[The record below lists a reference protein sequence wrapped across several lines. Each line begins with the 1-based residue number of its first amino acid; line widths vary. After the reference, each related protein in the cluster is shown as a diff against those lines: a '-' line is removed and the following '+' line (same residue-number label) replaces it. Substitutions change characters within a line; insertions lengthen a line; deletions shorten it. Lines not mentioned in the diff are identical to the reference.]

1 MFYSIYDNYGIIRLF
16 ACYATAYANSN
27 EIYSYRAIFHIVGK
41 IILQYAGFI
50 ISDNFPVIPLILA
63 YSQMGTVAD
72 TLKILK
78 LYKNSWNLT
87 LIDQKWIV
95 MPNDCHVYFLIGTEK
110 KNNKKDAQYAT
121 INVLSARQFI
131 SHLEVDLFNNR
142 VQSKCV
148 EVLNATIYQ
157 NLCFN
162 CMLDLLLFFSFHFLY
177 ARKRK

>member
-110 KNNKKDAQYAT
+110 KQQERCT
-121 INVLSARQFI
+121 ICNDKRLI
-131 SHLEVDLFNNR
+131 STTIHLAFR
-142 VQSKCV
+142 SGFVQQQSS
-148 EVLNATIYQ
+148 E
-157 NLCFN
+157 
-162 CMLDLLLFFSFHFLY
+162 
-177 ARKRK
+177 